1 MSEAKQGPLAGIRVL
16 DFTTLLPGPMA
27 TLMLAEAGAEVIKI
41 ERPDGEDM
49 RRYRPNWGK
58 ESVLFAMLNRGKKSV
73 AADLKDA
80 KTRDRVLAMG
90 KNSDVVVEQ
99 FRPGVMAKLALD
111 YEALAKVN
119 PRVVYCSITGYG
131 QTGPLVDR
139 AGHDINYIARS
150 GVSSYTGKKATG
162 PSLVSMQIA
171 DVASGSNHAV
181 IGILAAVF
189 GRQQTGKGQFVD
201 ISMTD
206 GMIAFNAM
214 FGAAFLV
221 DGKEPGFEGNLLN
234 GGSLYDYYETKD
246 GRYLS
251 CGPLEP
257 QFFSNFCNTLGR
269 PNLIADTVSPKNI
282 AQVKEE
288 VRAIFRTKSLA
299 EWVALFNATDACTE
313 PVLTLGEA
321 FSDPL
326 ASDREMVVEVP
337 LPSGERVRQL
347 GCPIKFSAMKPEF
360 RHVGV
365 PTGTD
370 TAAVLRETGYTDAE
384 IQEMEKAGLFR

>member
-1 MSEAKQGPLAGIRVL
+1 MAGPLRGLKIL
-16 DFTTLLPGPMA
+16 DFTTLLPGPYA
-27 TLMLAEAGAEVIKI
+27 TMLLADMGAEVLRIVSPS
-41 ERPDGEDM
+41 RPDLVDFFPPMVPGTKLSAAAAYLGRNKRNM
-49 RRYRPNWGK
+49 
-58 ESVLFAMLNRGKKSV
+58 ALN
-73 AADLKDA
+73 LKDPRA
-80 KTRDRVLAMG
+80 IAVVHRLLG
-90 KNSDVVVEQ
+90 KYDVVIEQ
-99 FRPGVMAKLALD
+99 FRPGVMAKLGLD

-119 PRVVYCSITGYG
+119 PKVVYCSITGYG

-257 QFFSNFCNTLGR
+257 QFFANFCKTLGR
-269 PNLIADTVSPKNI
+269 PDWIAGTVSPKNI

-288 VRAIFRTKSLA
+288 VRAIFRTKTLA
-299 EWVALFNATDACTE
+299 EWVTLFNATDACTE
-313 PVLTLGEA
+313 PVLTMGEA
-321 FSDPL
+321 FADPL
-326 ASDREMVVEVP
+326 AAAREMVVEVP
-337 LPSGERVRQL
+337 LPAGDKVRQL
-347 GCPIKFSAMKPEF
+347 GCPIKFSATKPEF

-365 PTGTD
+365 PAGTD
-370 TAAVLRETGYTDAE
+370 TAAVLREAGYSDAE
-384 IQEMEKAGLFR
+384 IGEMEAAGLFR